1 MNGQKEN
8 MATFNS
14 RVIMTEKKRILI
26 INRGEIATRIA
37 KAIRE
42 LGHVAIGVWT
52 DNEPHATHLEF
63 CHEWVQLPGKT
74 NAETY
79 LNVPNI
85 LSLIKKY
92 KIDAVHPGYGF
103 LSENTGFAEELEKN
117 GVVFIGPNPK
127 AVRLMG
133 DKAISKQVAKDANV
147 PVVPGSL
154 GAVLTIEDAIKIA
167 KEIKYPIFLK
177 AIAGGGGRGMRICHN
192 DQDVK
197 NNFEAVQR
205 EAKAAFNNG
214 ELLVEKFIVNPHH
227 IEVQILA
234 DKKGNVF
241 HFFER
246 ECSVQRRNQKIIE
259 EAPSPFIGEDEELRK
274 KVCETAVKLARAV
287 GYDSAGT
294 VEMIM
299 GEDKSFYF
307 LEMNTRIQVE
317 HPITEEITGIDLIV
331 CMIQSAFGEDL
342 GIPSQSW
349 IKRTGHAIECRIC
362 AEDPIT
368 MLPAPGEVQA
378 FETIFPQGTR
388 FDHCLYRGLKV
399 TPDFD
404 PMVGKLVTKGLVR
417 SVAIRKM
424 KAALDGLLLEG
435 LKTNIP
441 LHKIIL
447 RDQKFVSGHYNTSFI
462 AENNPNS
469 KVNTDVD
476 YQKVYRILAGIEARN
491 MGV

>member
-1 MNGQKEN
+1 MPKNP
-8 MATFNS
+8 
-14 RVIMTEKKRILI
+14 KRILI
-26 INRGEIATRIA
+26 VNRGEIAARVA

-42 LGHVAIGVWT
+42 LGHVAVGVWT
-52 DNEPHATHLEF
+52 DAEPHATHLEF
-63 CHEWVQLPGKT
+63 CHEWVRLPGKN

-85 LSLIKKY
+85 LNIVKEY

-103 LSENTGFAEELEKN
+103 LSENTQFAEALEKA
-117 GVVFIGPNPK
+117 GAIFIGPNSR
-127 AVRLMG
+127 AVKLMG
-133 DKAISKQVAKDANV
+133 DKAISKQVAKEAGV
-147 PVVPGSL
+147 PVVPGST
-154 GAVLTIEDAIKIA
+154 GAVPTVEEAIKIA
-167 KEIKYPIFLK
+167 KEIKFPVMLK
-177 AIAGGGGRGMRICHN
+177 AVAGGGGRGMRVCADEKQIREQF
-192 DQDVK
+192 D
-197 NNFEAVQR
+197 AVQR

-214 ELLVEKFIVNPHH
+214 DMLVEKFIVNPHH

-234 DKKGNVF
+234 DRKGNIY

-246 ECSVQRRNQKIIE
+246 ECSIQRRHQKIIE
-259 EAPSPFIGEDEELRK
+259 EAPSPFIGEDEALRK
-274 KVCETAVKLARAV
+274 RVCETAVKLARAV

-294 VEMIM
+294 VELIM
-299 GEDKSFYF
+299 GENKEFYF

-331 CMIQSAFGEDL
+331 CMIQGAFGEDL
-342 GIPSQSW
+342 GIPSQEW

-368 MLPAPGEVQA
+368 MLPAPGEVNG

-404 PMVGKLVTKGLVR
+404 PMVGKLVTKGILR

-424 KAALDGLLLEG
+424 KCALDGLLIEG

-447 RDQKFVSGHYNTSFI
+447 DHPVFIEGRYTTDFI
-462 AENNPNS
+462 AKEKPQEQ
-469 KVNTDVD
+469 VNVAMDVE
-476 YQKVYRILAGIEARN
+476 KVYKILAGIEARN

>member
-1 MNGQKEN
+1 
-8 MATFNS
+8 
-14 RVIMTEKKRILI
+14 MTEQKRILI

-42 LGHVAIGVWT
+42 LKHIAVGVWT
-52 DNEPHATHLEF
+52 DNEPHATHLEY
-63 CHEWVQLPGKT
+63 CHEWVRLSGKT

-85 LSLIKKY
+85 VKLIKEY

-103 LSENTGFAEELEKN
+103 LSENTEFAEQIEKL
-117 GVVFIGPNPK
+117 GVVFIGPNSR

-133 DKAISKQVAKDANV
+133 DKAISKQCAKEAGI
-147 PVVPGSL
+147 PVVPGSI
-154 GAVLTIEDAIKIA
+154 GAINTIDEAIKIA
-167 KEIKYPIFLK
+167 KDIKYPVLLK
-177 AIAGGGGRGMRICHN
+177 AVHGGGGRGMRICHN

-197 NNFEAVQR
+197 NNFEAVGR

-234 DKKGNVF
+234 DKRGNVF

-246 ECSVQRRNQKIIE
+246 ECSIQRRNQKIIE
-259 EAPSPFIGEDEELRK
+259 EAPSPFIGEDEALRK
-274 KVCETAVKLARAV
+274 KVCETAVMLARAV

-342 GIPSQSW
+342 GIPSQEW

-404 PMVGKLVTKGLVR
+404 PMVGKLVTKGLIR
-417 SVAIRKM
+417 SVALRKM
-424 KAALDGLLLEG
+424 RAALDGLLLEG

-447 RDQKFVSGHYNTSFI
+447 NDERFVKGNYTTGFI
-462 AENNPNS
+462 NENKPNA
-469 KVNTDVD
+469 KVNVDVD
-476 YQKVYRILAGIEARN
+476 YQKIYRILAGIEARK